1 MDSGQECPALLVEKS
16 SIIEEQKA
24 EQNYRCD
31 KTLFF
36 RAHKITKRKEYKLF
50 YGASRV
56 ESPSFFIYYMHC
68 DKGFRY
74 GITATKKLGNAVIR
88 NRCKRIVRA
97 VISSYARKEI
107 IPVRINIVARTSLL
121 TKKFCF
127 IEQEFFIVI
136 NKISIKCSS

>member
-1 MDSGQECPALLVEKS
+1 MDLGQECPAPLVEKL

-24 EQNYRCD
+24 EWNYRCN

-36 RAHKITKRKEYKLF
+36 RPHKITKRKEYKLF
-50 YGASRV
+50 YGASCV
-56 ESPSFFIYYMHC
+56 ESPSFLIYYAYC
-68 DKGFRY
+68 NEGFRY

-97 VISSYARKEI
+97 LINSYARTNI
-107 IPVRINIVARTSLL
+107 TPIRINIVARTFLL
-121 TKKFCF
+121 TKKFCS

-136 NKISIKCSS
+136 NKILTKCSN